1 MVTATKLTNRQREN
15 LLAANPAW
23 KGGPAPTLAAT
34 KQRKARSMAKG
45 DLLGIASD
53 AKTVKGEKLG
63 IRTAIQYFAPSDVSG
78 RNVCQ
83 FASDGC
89 RAACLNT
96 AGRGGIDMVQNARI
110 RRTNRFFDER
120 TAYMARLVF
129 EVERHVR
136 EAIRDGMI
144 PAVRLNGT
152 SDLPWERLKCERD
165 GITYPSIMDAFPETQ
180 FYDYTKIK
188 VSRRNP
194 AANYHLT
201 FSLSESNDADAMDAL
216 DAGYNV
222 AVVFDIKSRGGELPA
237 TFMGRE
243 VINADDSDVRFYDP
257 RGVIVGLKAK
267 GDAKSDT
274 TGFVR

>member
-1 MVTATKLTNRQREN
+1 MVTATT
-15 LLAANPAW
+15 
-23 KGGPAPTLAAT
+23 
-34 KQRKARSMAKG
+34 QRKPRSMATG
-45 DLLGIASD
+45 DLLNID
-53 AKTVKGEKLG
+53 NNAKTVKGAKLG
-63 IRTAIQYFAPSDVSG
+63 IRTAIMYLAPSDVSG

-96 AGRGGIDMVQNARI
+96 AGRGKFDMVQNARI
-110 RRTNRFFDER
+110 RRTNRFFNER
-120 TAYMARLVF
+120 ESFMARLVF
-129 EVERHVR
+129 EITRHVS
-136 EAIRDGMI
+136 EALRDGMI

-165 GITYPSIMDAFPETQ
+165 GIEYASLMIAFPNVQ
-180 FYDYTKIK
+180 FYDYTKVP

-194 AANYHLT
+194 ASNYHLT
-201 FSLSESNDADAMDAL
+201 FSLSESNDADALDAL

-222 AVVFDIKSRGGELPA
+222 AAVFDIKSRGGNLPE

-243 VINADDSDVRFYDP
+243 VINADDSDVRFLDP
-257 RGVIVGLKAK
+257 KGVIVGLKAK

>member
-1 MVTATKLTNRQREN
+1 MTTAIHTKPR
-15 LLAANPAW
+15 
-23 KGGPAPTLAAT
+23 KMAT
-34 KQRKARSMAKG
+34 G

-63 IRTAIQYFAPSDVSG
+63 IRTAIQYFAPADLSG

-96 AGRGGIDMVQNARI
+96 AGRGKFDMVQNARI

-129 EVERHVR
+129 EIERHVR

-222 AVVFDIKSRGGELPA
+222 AVVFDIKSRGGNLPE

-257 RGVIVGLKAK
+257 KGVIVGLKAK
-267 GDAKSDT
+267 GDAKGDT

>member
-1 MVTATKLTNRQREN
+1 MTTVTKFSDPETKAYFDEVKTV
-15 LLAANPAW
+15 LAAKAKKVEAW
-23 KGGPAPTLAAT
+23 P
-34 KQRKARSMAKG
+34 KARSMAKG

-53 AKTVKGEKLG
+53 AKTVKGEVLG
-63 IRTAIQYFAPSDVSG
+63 IRTAIQYLAPATVSG
-78 RNVCQ
+78 FNMCK
-83 FASDGC
+83 FASSGC
-89 RAACLNT
+89 AEACLFT
-96 AGRGGIDMVQNARI
+96 AGRGKFNVVHQARI
-110 RRTNRFFDER
+110 NRTLRLINDHAE
-120 TAYMARLVF
+120 YMKRLVF
-129 EVERHVR
+129 EIARFVS

-152 SDLPWERLKCERD
+152 SDLRWERMKCERD
-165 GITYPSIMDAFPETQ
+165 GVEYASIMDAFPNVQ
-180 FYDYTKIK
+180 FYDYTKYP
-188 VSRRNP
+188 VAQRNP

-222 AVVFDIKSRGGELPA
+222 AVVFDIKSRGGNLPE

-257 RGVIVGLKAK
+257 KGVIVGLKAK
-267 GDAKSDT
+267 GDAKSDA

>member
-1 MVTATKLTNRQREN
+1 MTT
-15 LLAANPAW
+15 
-23 KGGPAPTLAAT
+23 AT
-34 KQRKARSMAKG
+34 KQRQPRSMEKG

-53 AKTVKGEKLG
+53 AKTVKGEVLG
-63 IRTAIQYFAPSDVSG
+63 IRTAIQYLAPATVSG
-78 RNVCQ
+78 FNMCK
-83 FASDGC
+83 FASSGC
-89 RAACLNT
+89 AEACLFT
-96 AGRGGIDMVQNARI
+96 AGRGKFNVVHQARI
-110 RRTNRFFDER
+110 NRTLRLINDHAE
-120 TAYMARLVF
+120 YMKRLVF
-129 EVERHVR
+129 EIARFVS

-152 SDLPWERLKCERD
+152 SDLRWERMKCERD
-165 GITYPSIMDAFPETQ
+165 GVEYASIMDAFPNVQ
-180 FYDYTKIK
+180 FYDYTKYP
-188 VSRRNP
+188 VAQRNP

-222 AVVFDIKSRGGELPA
+222 AVVFDIKSRGGNLPE

-257 RGVIVGLKAK
+257 KGVIVGLKAK
-267 GDAKSDT
+267 GDAKSDA

>member
-1 MVTATKLTNRQREN
+1 MAT
-15 LLAANPAW
+15 
-23 KGGPAPTLAAT
+23 
-34 KQRKARSMAKG
+34 G
-45 DLLGIASD
+45 DLLNID
-53 AKTVKGEKLG
+53 NNAKTVKGAKLG
-63 IRTAIQYFAPSDVSG
+63 IRTAIMYLAPSDVSG

-96 AGRGGIDMVQNARI
+96 AGRGKFDMVQNARI
-110 RRTNRFFDER
+110 RRTNRFFNER
-120 TAYMARLVF
+120 ESFMARLVF
-129 EVERHVR
+129 EITRHVS
-136 EAIRDGMI
+136 EALRDGMI

-165 GITYPSIMDAFPETQ
+165 GIEYASLMIAFPNVQ
-180 FYDYTKIK
+180 FYDYTKVP

-194 AANYHLT
+194 ASNYHLT
-201 FSLSESNDADAMDAL
+201 FSLSESNDADALDAL

-222 AVVFDIKSRGGELPA
+222 AAVFDIKSRGGNLPE

-257 RGVIVGLKAK
+257 KGVIVGLKAK
-267 GDAKSDT
+267 GDARGDT

>member
-1 MVTATKLTNRQREN
+1 MTTSTRNKPVD
-15 LLAANPAW
+15 
-23 KGGPAPTLAAT
+23 PTLEGLVARRIAREKKTAAWP
-34 KQRKARSMAKG
+34 KARSMATG

-53 AKTVKGEKLG
+53 AKTVKGEVLG
-63 IRTAIQYFAPSDVSG
+63 IRTAIQYLAPADVSG

-96 AGRGGIDMVQNARI
+96 AGRGKFDMVQNARI
-110 RRTNRFFDER
+110 RRTNRFFDDR
-120 TAYMARLVF
+120 GAYMARLVF
-129 EVERHVR
+129 EVARHVT

-165 GITYPSIMDAFPETQ
+165 GITYPSIMAAFAAENVQ
-180 FYDYTKIK
+180 FYDYTKVP
-188 VSRRNP
+188 VSKRNP
-194 AANYHLT
+194 ASNYHLT
-201 FSLSESNDADAMDAL
+201 FSLSEDNDADAYDAL
-216 DAGYNV
+216 AAGYNV

-257 RGVIVGLKAK
+257 EGVIVGLKAK

-274 TGFVR
+274 SGFVR